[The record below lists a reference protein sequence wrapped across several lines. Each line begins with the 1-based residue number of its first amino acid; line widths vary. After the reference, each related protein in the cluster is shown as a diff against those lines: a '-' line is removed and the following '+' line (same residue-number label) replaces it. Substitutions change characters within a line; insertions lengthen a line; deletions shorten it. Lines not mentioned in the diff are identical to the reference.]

1 MKSNKKNNFTTKEFN
16 KQKFWDLFLKEM
28 DFEDVNE
35 ELSAIASLIDIF
47 NDVILMLIFFR
58 SALLMII
65 LKLLPLNK
73 WQIISLTK

>member
-1 MKSNKKNNFTTKEFN
+1 
-16 KQKFWDLFLKEM
+16 M

-73 WQIISLTK
+73 